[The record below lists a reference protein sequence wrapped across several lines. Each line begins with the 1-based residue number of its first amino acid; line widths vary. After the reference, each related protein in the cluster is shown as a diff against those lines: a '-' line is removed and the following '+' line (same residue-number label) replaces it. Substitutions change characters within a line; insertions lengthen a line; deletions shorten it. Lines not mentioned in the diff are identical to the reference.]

1 MPNRTLSR
9 RQNAC
14 YNPMSQQGT
23 KTLSV
28 VKWSVDHLCFKRN
41 RCPVSSNSMCNP
53 CAKFWVHLCSIWM
66 QTSFCLSRYSLHNAW
81 RAYATTE
88 SSTGLH
94 CTAAHGLY
102 YFTVL
107 ILSNW
112 IIIIESNHWIII
124 DEFCRFRLI
133 QACVD
138 VELDLCWQVQLKL
151 LPALPAC
158 EIVEVLVPNQNAKL
172 FKLNLE
178 NHRHLTCN
186 MNNITS
192 N

>member
-53 CAKFWVHLCSIWM
+53 SAKFWVHPCSIWM

-102 YFTVL
+102 YFTLL

-112 IIIIESNHWIII
+112 IIIIESLMNFVDSDW
-124 DEFCRFRLI
+124 FRLVWMLNLTS
-133 QACVD
+133 VD
-138 VELDLCWQVQLKL
+138 KFTWNCCLPCLPVKL
-151 LPALPAC
+151 LKYWCPTRTPSC
-158 EIVEVLVPNQNAKL
+158 SSWTW
-172 FKLNLE
+172 
-178 NHRHLTCN
+178 R
-186 MNNITS
+186 ITAIWRAIWTI
-192 N
+192 